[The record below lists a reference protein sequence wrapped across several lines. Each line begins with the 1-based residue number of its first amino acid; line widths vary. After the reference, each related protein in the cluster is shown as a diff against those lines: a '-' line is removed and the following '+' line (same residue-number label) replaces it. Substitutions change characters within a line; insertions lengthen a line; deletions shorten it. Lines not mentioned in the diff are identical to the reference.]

1 MLRVEQCRIIYAKHI
16 DGTGDFKDMSNRNIK
31 FIPGL
36 ISESNITDKS
46 YLFIFNDNKLLVKM
60 KEDMAAI
67 PHLNELMDVELEYSE
82 AIHFGTLNANDCY
95 FAETFENTL
104 PKDYSFIELRQ
115 LSFVLGE
122 ETFLLSSRALHL
134 LRWLKNNK
142 YCSKC
147 GTPVKIKQDENA
159 VICPECGFITYPRIS
174 PAIIVAVVKDGQLL
188 LAHNSR
194 FKNGMYSVIAGFVEP
209 GETFEG
215 CVEREVKEEVGIKVK
230 NIKYFGS
237 QPWPFPDS
245 LMVGFTAEY
254 AEGEIKVDENEID
267 AADWFKVEQVPKI
280 PTSGSIAR
288 KLIEW
293 FIENFK

>member
-1 MLRVEQCRIIYAKHI
+1 
-16 DGTGDFKDMSNRNIK
+16 MSNRNIK

-46 YLFIFNDNKLLVKM
+46 YLLIFNDNKLLVKI

-67 PHLNELMDVELEYSE
+67 PHLNELIDVELEYSK
-82 AIHFGTLNANDCY
+82 AIHFGILNGYDCY
-95 FAETFENTL
+95 FAETFDNTL

-115 LSFVLGE
+115 LGFVLGE

-147 GTPVKIKQDENA
+147 GTPVEIKQDENA
-159 VICPECGFITYPRIS
+159 VICPECGFVTYPRIS

-215 CVEREVKEEVGIKVK
+215 CVEREVKEEVGIKIK

-267 AADWFKVEQVPKI
+267 AADWFKVEQIPKI

-293 FIENFK
+293 FIENYK